1 MLQRPLFEEPMASLS
16 TEDQVK
22 RRSLALEALSN
33 LDEVKRFIRD
43 RAEIDVENELG
54 NNVAPNRS
62 LLKKQN

>member
-1 MLQRPLFEEPMASLS
+1 MLQRPLIEEPMASLS

>member
-1 MLQRPLFEEPMASLS
+1 MASLS